1 MPVAAFDTYTAA
13 KTLRAAGFDESQAEA
28 AVTVIRD
35 AVAESTVTKADL
47 QAGLAE
53 LRADMAE
60 LRTDMAELR
69 AEVKENY
76 ATKAD
81 LAELRDDLKA
91 HMAATYVTKVDFAAG
106 LAELRDDLKAHMAAT
121 YVTKADFAAGLAT
134 LRAEGRGDLLRA
146 VLALG
151 AMMIVGFGAMLALLT
166 TLLP

>member
-13 KTLRAAGFDESQAEA
+13 KTLRAAGFDENQAEA

-53 LRADMAE
+53 LR
-60 LRTDMAELR
+60 TDMADLR
-69 AEVKENY
+69 ADMKENY
-76 ATKAD
+76 ATKAG
-81 LAELRDDLKA
+81 LAELRADLKA
-91 HMAATYVTKVDFAAG
+91 DMAATYVTKVDFAAG
-106 LAELRDDLKAHMAAT
+106 LAELRDDLKADMAAT

-134 LRAEGRGDLLRA
+134 LRAEMRGDLLRA

>member
-53 LRADMAE
+53 LRADMA
-60 LRTDMAELR
+60 DLR
-69 AEVKENY
+69 A
-76 ATKAD
+76 D
-81 LAELRDDLKA
+81 
-91 HMAATYVTKVDFAAG
+91 
-106 LAELRDDLKAHMAAT
+106 MAAT

>member
-28 AVTVIRD
+28 AVIVIRD

-53 LRADMAE
+53 LRADMADLRADMKENFATKAGLAE
-60 LRTDMAELR
+60 LRTDMADLR
-69 AEVKENY
+69 AE
-76 ATKAD
+76 
-81 LAELRDDLKA
+81 
-91 HMAATYVTKVDFAAG
+91 MAATYVTKADFTAG
-106 LAELRDDLKAHMAAT
+106 LAELRDSMKADMAAT

>member
-53 LRADMAE
+53 LR
-60 LRTDMAELR
+60 TDMADLR
-69 AEVKENY
+69 ADMKENY
-76 ATKAD
+76 ATK
-81 LAELRDDLKA
+81 
-91 HMAATYVTKVDFAAG
+91 AG
-106 LAELRDDLKAHMAAT
+106 LAELRDDLKADMAATYVTKADFAAGLAELRDGLKADMAAT

-134 LRAEGRGDLLRA
+134 LRAEMRGDLLRA

>member
-53 LRADMAE
+53 LRADMA
-60 LRTDMAELR
+60 DLR
-69 AEVKENY
+69 ADMKENY
-76 ATKAD
+76 ATKAG

-91 HMAATYVTKVDFAAG
+91 DMAATYVTKADFAAG
-106 LAELRDDLKAHMAAT
+106 LAELRDDLKADMAAT

-134 LRAEGRGDLLRA
+134 LRAEMRGDLLRA

>member
-13 KTLRAAGFDESQAEA
+13 KTLRAAGFDENQAEA

-53 LRADMAE
+53 LRADMA
-60 LRTDMAELR
+60 DLR
-69 AEVKENY
+69 A
-76 ATKAD
+76 
-81 LAELRDDLKA
+81 DLKA
-91 HMAATYVTKVDFAAG
+91 D
-106 LAELRDDLKAHMAAT
+106 MAAT

-134 LRAEGRGDLLRA
+134 LRAEMRGDLLRA

>member
-53 LRADMAE
+53 LRADMA
-60 LRTDMAELR
+60 DLR
-69 AEVKENY
+69 ADMKENY

-81 LAELRDDLKA
+81 LADLRDDLKA
-91 HMAATYVTKVDFAAG
+91 HMAATYVTKVDFVAG